1 MQGTGASPKRLNLYT
16 MPEAKVA
23 QPKPYLITLTGGR
36 TYLWCRCGRSANQPL
51 CDGSHKGTGFE
62 PVRYVAAAGGEE
74 VLFCGCKQT
83 STPPFCDGT
92 HSNLPGGSPQDDPD
106 SPQNRAVPRV
116 TERSGARRLLNGSCY
131 VFSPSVASLRTQ
143 GSLEHCSVISTE
155 LGALHQTTTFLRV
168 AAAPSPV
175 MGFGGSDT
183 ILFVAAGS
191 GTVTISGRPFAVT
204 ATDGVYVRAGEA
216 IQLAAAQDSRL
227 EVVATTSP
235 RADIQWI
242 ELMPQQ
248 FDASCPERVVSVD
261 PAQRT
266 AMGPRYFQLLVDKRI
281 GSKVITQFIGHIPRS
296 KAAPHRHL
304 YEETI
309 LVLNGSGC
317 MWTEDRKADVSAG
330 DVIFLPRKQVHSLQ
344 ATDDAGLD
352 VVGVICPGDNPS
364 INY

>member
-1 MQGTGASPKRLNLYT
+1 MQGTSAAPKRLNLHT

-23 QPKPYLITLTGGR
+23 QPKPYLMTLTGGR

-62 PVRYVAAAGGEE
+62 PVRYVAAADGEE

-92 HSNLPGGSPQDDPD
+92 HTNLPGGSPQDDPD
-106 SPQNRAVPRV
+106 TPENRAVPCV
-116 TERSGARRLLNGSCY
+116 TEQSGARRLLNGDCY
-131 VFSPSVASLRTQ
+131 VFSPPHASLRSEGTLQ
-143 GSLEHCSVISTE
+143 YCDVISGE
-155 LGALHQTTTFLRV
+155 LGSLHQTTTFLR
-168 AAAPSPV
+168 AAGAPSAI
-175 MGFGGSDT
+175 MRFATSDT
-183 ILFVAAGS
+183 ILFVVKGS
-191 GTVTISGRPFAVT
+191 GRVTISGRSFPIAP
-204 ATDGVYVRAGEA
+204 TDGVFIRAGEA
-216 IQLAAAQDSRL
+216 FQLAPAQDSQL
-227 EVVATTSP
+227 ELLATTSP

-242 ELMPQQ
+242 ESMPQD
-248 FDASCPERVVSVD
+248 FDAACPQRIVSVD
-261 PAQRT
+261 AAQRT
-266 AMGPRYFQLLVDKRI
+266 AMGARYFQLLVDKRI
-281 GSKVITQFIGHIPRS
+281 GSKVITQFIGHIPLS

-317 MWTEDRKADVSAG
+317 MWTEDRKTEVRAG

-344 ATDDAGLD
+344 ATDDEGLD